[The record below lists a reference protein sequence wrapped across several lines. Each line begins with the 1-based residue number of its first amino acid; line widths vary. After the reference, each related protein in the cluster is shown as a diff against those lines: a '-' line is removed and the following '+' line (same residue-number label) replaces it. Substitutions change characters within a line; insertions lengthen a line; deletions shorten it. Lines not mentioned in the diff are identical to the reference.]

1 MSGQGHETRHA
12 DHHLRVAR
20 RVEDLAGSSI
30 FRINAKAE
38 KLAGEGRDI
47 LRLDAGEPDFDT
59 PKHIIDAAKT
69 ALDDGYTRYT
79 PIGGLPGLKDAI
91 RHKFKRD
98 NNLYFDNDEIMHSC
112 GAKQALF
119 NACMTLLQ
127 PMDEVVIPSPHWG
140 TYPSISKIAWARIVD
155 APTYHEDG
163 FILRPEVLDD
173 CLSDR
178 TRVVILNTPNNPTG
192 QVYSREALSSLGEVL
207 LDYPDVFVLSDDIYE
222 HLSYTDEPYANIL
235 NVCPSLK
242 DRTVVINGV
251 SKAYAMTGWRVGFA
265 AGPAPLIA
273 EMTQLQGQS
282 TSHTAAVSQKA
293 AQAAL
298 EGGLD
303 EVHKMASAFAERAQ
317 QVADGLAKI
326 DAIDCHPAQGSFYC
340 LPNFERV
347 IASLDGVEDDQQ
359 LGDWLL
365 EERGI
370 AMVPGSAFN
379 APGHMR
385 LSFAADSNTLD
396 EGLERLQ
403 QAFA

>member
-1 MSGQGHETRHA
+1 
-12 DHHLRVAR
+12 
-20 RVEDLAGSSI
+20 
-30 FRINAKAE
+30 
-38 KLAGEGRDI
+38 
-47 LRLDAGEPDFDT
+47 
-59 PKHIIDAAKT
+59 
-69 ALDDGYTRYT
+69 
-79 PIGGLPGLKDAI
+79 
-91 RHKFKRD
+91 
-98 NNLYFDNDEIMHSC
+98 
-112 GAKQALF
+112 
-119 NACMTLLQ
+119 
-127 PMDEVVIPSPHWG
+127 
-140 TYPSISKIAWARIVD
+140 
-155 APTYHEDG
+155 
-163 FILRPEVLDD
+163 
-173 CLSDR
+173 
-178 TRVVILNTPNNPTG
+178 
-192 QVYSREALSSLGEVL
+192 
-207 LDYPDVFVLSDDIYE
+207 
-222 HLSYTDEPYANIL
+222 
-235 NVCPSLK
+235 
-242 DRTVVINGV
+242 
-251 SKAYAMTGWRVGFA
+251 
-265 AGPAPLIA
+265 
-273 EMTQLQGQS
+273 LQGQS

-347 IASLDGVEDDQQ
+347 IATLDGVEDDQQ